1 MPSPFVATRRVEF
14 HDTDAAGIM
23 HFSAFFV
30 LMEQAEHE
38 LLRHVGL
45 SVMMFDAEGKI
56 SWPRVSTRCE
66 YRSAVKFED
75 VLQIKVWL
83 ARLGSKSAT
92 YAFRFTCDGREIA
105 EGEMTSVCCRFPPGG
120 PPVSIAI
127 PDDWAAKLRP
137 WVMDSPNDP

>member
-1 MPSPFVATRRVEF
+1 MAPFVTQRRVEF
-14 HDTDAAGIM
+14 HQTDAAGIM

-45 SVMMFDAEGKI
+45 SVMMFDEQGKI

-75 VLQIKVWL
+75 LLQIEVWL

-92 YAFRFTCDGREIA
+92 YAFRFTCEGREIA
-105 EGEMTSVCCRFPPGG
+105 EGEMTSVCCRVPPGQ
-120 PPVSIAI
+120 PPVSIPI
-127 PDDWAAKLRP
+127 PEEWAAKLRP
-137 WVMDSPNDP
+137 WVIAPQTPQ